1 MAKLTID
8 LTGAGGLLER
18 HQGDLNDTAAKPYL
32 RYLGQDDGY
41 ADGIFN
47 PFKLYGYMSPA
58 VSTYTTLTGTI
69 AAPINQIVYNPKDDE
84 VYFSEQGEN
93 ILYLD
98 GLNDT
103 SLVNY
108 LTVTNSG
115 DTIKDMELYE
125 INGSRALF
133 YLLDSGD
140 PAYRIDGGTLNS
152 TVPDEYFGGVGGQ
165 YVGFKLLDTPVN
177 DSDYV
182 IEADEDT
189 IYSWGSTQ
197 YRTSTIDDGTNYST
211 KLSQPFSTDLITT
224 NTIQSIGLRL
234 IWVLGSGSG
243 VTLKL
248 SIQTEADRNTA
259 PYTYQGTWA
268 TSTSYSVGDTVTQ
281 SSVDYVCLQAHT
293 SGASSQPGIGGANED
308 YWNRFGAPSGTEVA
322 SATVSG
328 DDVPDATTSNVPGFS
343 GRTDTNV
350 ATLNRVYFNFSSD
363 VTLSA
368 NTIYWLVLEESGSN
382 MTSSTAVTWS
392 NTNNNEATYSTG
404 TAGDSSKHYGT
415 NPVGPW
421 ASNYWVNDNPN
432 AEDNIESRDFRF
444 VFTRFDY
451 WSRDMA
457 AGHFIVQPGE
467 NGWLHRSDDGYLYW
481 VQDRTLHRLDGRS
494 TGGPTGRTNP
504 NIFTFPEH
512 ITISDIGET
521 RGQMY
526 FGIQTADYTTTT
538 QDRTFPSASA
548 GVVIWNRRALVVGS
562 TDYYNAPGAREI
574 KSVFPFATGDVRIIT
589 TNDAGFCEIR
599 QLSGNQYEVVQTFE
613 KDGFPVNRKGIKNLA
628 GMAFW
633 TGLNGIHYAY
643 GRVYPQAPIRLY
655 KIGNIIDEANSGFIP
670 GPLLVGHEES
680 SEPRQGIFQAWQDG
694 DPSYIV
700 QKWYPNGDGTIDSIA
715 QKANAGNV
723 YSKVF
728 LFGGKVKI
736 NYAQLFLRP
745 TTSSGSTQI
754 ATVKVYFNQSSTASH
769 TFNITQKDASDGF
782 MYLPI
787 GKRNTPHAIQVEVEF
802 DETQTLGDDDFNPAF
817 LELDYDFVDKK
828 K

>member
-18 HQGDLNDTAAKPYL
+18 HQGDLNDTTAKPYL

-103 SLVNY
+103 SLANY

-125 INGSRALF
+125 INGARALF
-133 YLLDSGD
+133 YLMDSGD
-140 PAYRIDGGTLNS
+140 TAYSIDGATLS
-152 TVPDEYFGGVGGQ
+152 SSVPDEYFGGLGGQ
-165 YVGFKLLDTPVN
+165 YVGFKILDTGV
-177 DSDYV
+177 DDRA
-182 IEADEDT
+182 IEVTEDN
-189 IYSWGSTQ
+189 IYGGSLFTN
-197 YRTSTIDDGTNYST
+197 YPTAAIDDGTNYST
-211 KLSQPFSTDLITT
+211 KLAQPFSTDLMISKKV
-224 NTIQSIGLRL
+224 QDIGLRL
-234 IWVLGSGSG
+234 IRSGG
-243 VTLKL
+243 TGTGITIKV
-248 SIQTEADRNTA
+248 SIQSEADRNA
-259 PYTYQGTWA
+259 GDYTYIGAWNSGTA
-268 TSTSYSVGDTVTQ
+268 YSVNDTVEK
-281 SSVDYVCLQAHT
+281 SSITFVCIQAHT
-293 SGASSQPGIGGANED
+293 NKEPEVAGDSEE
-308 YWNRFGAPSGTEVA
+308 YWQRFGAPSGTEIA
-322 SATVSG
+322 SATVSATEI
-328 DDVPDATTSNVPGFS
+328 PDNTVNITGFS
-343 GRTDTNV
+343 WNTDTNL
-350 ATLNRVYFNFSSD
+350 ASIEKTWFEFSSD
-363 VTLSA
+363 ATLDP
-368 NTIYWLVLEESGSN
+368 NTIYWIVLEESGSN
-382 MTSSTAVTWS
+382 MVSTDIINWTST
-392 NTNNNEATYSTG
+392 TNDDATYDTG
-404 TAGDSSKHYGT
+404 TVGDCAKHYGP
-415 NPVGPW
+415 NPISVGSANQW
-421 ASNYWVNDNPN
+421 HNNNVNDG
-432 AEDNIESRDFRF
+432 AQKESRDFEFGWR
-444 VFTRFDY
+444 RFDY

-504 NIFTFPEH
+504 NILTFPEH

-628 GMAFW
+628 GMAVW

-643 GRVYPQAPIRLY
+643 GRAHPQGPIRLY
-655 KIGNIIDEANSGFIP
+655 KIGDISDEANSGFIP
-670 GPLLVGHEES
+670 GPLFVGHEES
-680 SEPRQGIFQAWQDG
+680 TEPRQGIFQAWQDG